1 MTASEKHLSL
11 KLHGR
16 NCGYFMT
23 EFETAF
29 RLNQKSL
36 AVETLDKSG

>member
-1 MTASEKHLSL
+1 
-11 KLHGR
+11 
-16 NCGYFMT
+16 MT